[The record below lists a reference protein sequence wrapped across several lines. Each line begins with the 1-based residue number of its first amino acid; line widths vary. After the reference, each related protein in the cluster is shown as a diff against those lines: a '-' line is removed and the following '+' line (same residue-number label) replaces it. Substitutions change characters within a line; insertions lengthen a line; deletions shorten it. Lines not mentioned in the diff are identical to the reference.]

1 MPRVDDIACIQE
13 SDLSSAEN
21 GVRLR
26 FRAPAGPGAFPVSDH
41 SHKMRHT
48 LAGPVPGGPVYD
60 VINRD
65 GLLVDRLQ
73 IPPGYGLV
81 GFGRGGVVY
90 LSVRGREGT
99 QLARVK
105 LAPR

>member
-1 MPRVDDIACIQE
+1 MREVGV
-13 SDLSSAEN
+13 LSPGKLPDFRPPFGQNAARADMDGN
-21 GVRLR
+21 LWVRTL
-26 FRAPAGPGAFPVSDH
+26 PARPVS
-41 SHKMRHT
+41 
-48 LAGPVPGGPVYD
+48 GGPVYD
-60 VINRD
+60 VISPQ

-90 LSVRGREGT
+90 LSMRGRAGT
-99 QLARVK
+99 QLARVR